1 MHFGENLK
9 QYREKA
15 GLTQK
20 DLSSRVYVSQA
31 MIGAIEQEIRL
42 PSLQL
47 ALALAHALGTDVE
60 TLAGV
65 DTDM

>member
-20 DLSSRVYVSQA
+20 DLSSKVYVSQA

>member
-1 MHFGENLK
+1 MSFGENLK

-20 DLSSRVYVSQA
+20 DLSSKVYVSQM
-31 MIGAIEQEIRL
+31 MIGAIEQEIRM

-47 ALALAHALGTDVE
+47 ALALAHTLGTDVE

-65 DTDM
+65 ETEA

>member
-9 QYREKA
+9 HYREKA

>member
-20 DLSSRVYVSQA
+20 DLSSRVYVSKA

>member
-1 MHFGENLK
+1 M
-9 QYREKA
+9 
-15 GLTQK
+15 
-20 DLSSRVYVSQA
+20 SQA

>member
-9 QYREKA
+9 QYRDKA

>member
-47 ALALAHALGTDVE
+47 ALALAHALGTEVE

>member
-20 DLSSRVYVSQA
+20 DLSSRVYVSQT
-31 MIGAIEQEIRL
+31 MIGAIEQEIRM